1 MRVTLLVA
9 TKGLESMYAPILEID
24 TRKIEENARKLH
36 TFCAR
41 RGVELAFVTKG
52 FSARPGVIR
61 AARAGG
67 VTRFA
72 DSRLKNII
80 AAKTAIPGLH
90 YLLIR
95 IPAIDE
101 AEEVVR
107 WADCSLQSQ
116 IEVIRAVSDAAVRQG
131 KIHPIMLMVD
141 EEIAGQILG
150 CPGVELVGLG
160 TNVGC
165 YGSILPSVENT
176 QILVELRDFLN
187 EKYGFHIK
195 TLSGGSTCTLK
206 LLEEGRL
213 PVGINHLRV
222 GEGLLYG
229 EDTTGMRF
237 LEGYHTDAFHFKAQV
252 VELRRKP
259 SVPIGEHGRD
269 GKGGAAR
276 IPRPGVHLRA
286 ICAAGKQDVA
296 WAALTPPAG
305 GGDDRRQ
312 LRPPDCRRGGVRR
325 PGKGG
330 RLAGLPLRLYG
341 GAGRHHLRLCGRAGG
356 VNGLLRGQ
364 NENESGSRMASALV
378 HFVEKASQ
386 SSHPQARSK

>member
-1 MRVTLLVA
+1 
-9 TKGLESMYAPILEID
+9 MYAPILEID

-52 FSARPGVIR
+52 FSCRPGVIGG
-61 AARAGG
+61 RAGG

-141 EEIAGQILG
+141 VGDLREGVFGREQLEEIAGQILD
-150 CPGVELVGLG
+150 CTGVELVGLG

-213 PVGINHLRV
+213 PAGINHLRV

-252 VELRRKP
+252 VELRRKA

-269 GKGGAAR
+269 GKGELPEY
-276 IPRPGVHLRA
+276 PRPGGSPAGHLRRRQ
-286 ICAAGKQDVA
+286 AGCG
-296 WAALTPPAG
+296 LGRPHPHPAG
-305 GGDDRRQ
+305 GGR
-312 LRPPDCRRGGVRR
+312 
-325 PGKGG
+325 
-330 RLAGLPLRLYG
+330 
-341 GAGRHHLRLCGRAGG
+341 
-356 VNGLLRGQ
+356 
-364 NENESGSRMASALV
+364 
-378 HFVEKASQ
+378 
-386 SSHPQARSK
+386 

>member
-1 MRVTLLVA
+1 
-9 TKGLESMYAPILEID
+9 MYAPILEID

-131 KIHPIMLMVD
+131 KIHPIILMVD
-141 EEIAGQILG
+141 VGDLREGVFGREQLEEIAGQILG

-213 PVGINHLRV
+213 PAGINHLRV

-229 EDTTGMRF
+229 EDTR
-237 LEGYHTDAFHFKAQV
+237 
-252 VELRRKP
+252 
-259 SVPIGEHGRD
+259 
-269 GKGGAAR
+269 
-276 IPRPGVHLRA
+276 PRWWS
-286 ICAAGKQDVA
+286 CAAS
-296 WAALTPPAG
+296 
-305 GGDDRRQ
+305 RRC
-312 LRPPDCRRGGVRR
+312 P
-325 PGKGG
+325 
-330 RLAGLPLRLYG
+330 
-341 GAGRHHLRLCGRAGG
+341 
-356 VNGLLRGQ
+356 
-364 NENESGSRMASALV
+364 SGSTAGTARGSCPNTPTGGSTCGPSA
-378 HFVEKASQ
+378 
-386 SSHPQARSK
+386 PQASRMWPGPPSPPPCRGRR

>member
-1 MRVTLLVA
+1 
-9 TKGLESMYAPILEID
+9 MYAPILEID

-36 TFCAR
+36 TFCAL

-131 KIHPIMLMVD
+131 KIHPIILMVD
-141 EEIAGQILG
+141 VGDLREGVFGREQLEEIAGQILG

-237 LEGYHTDAFHFKAQV
+237 LRGTTPT
-252 VELRRKP
+252 P
-259 SVPIGEHGRD
+259 STSR
-269 GKGGAAR
+269 
-276 IPRPGVHLRA
+276 PRWWS
-286 ICAAGKQDVA
+286 CAASPRCPSGSTA
-296 WAALTPPAG
+296 GTARGICPNTPTG
-305 GGDDRRQ
+305 GSTCGPSAPQASRMW
-312 LRPPDCRRGGVRR
+312 P
-325 PGKGG
+325 
-330 RLAGLPLRLYG
+330 GLPSPPPCR
-341 GAGRHHLRLCGRAGG
+341 GRR
-356 VNGLLRGQ
+356 
-364 NENESGSRMASALV
+364 
-378 HFVEKASQ
+378 
-386 SSHPQARSK
+386 

>member
-1 MRVTLLVA
+1 MFGREQL
-9 TKGLESMYAPILEID
+9 
-24 TRKIEENARKLH
+24 
-36 TFCAR
+36 
-41 RGVELAFVTKG
+41 
-52 FSARPGVIR
+52 
-61 AARAGG
+61 
-67 VTRFA
+67 
-72 DSRLKNII
+72 
-80 AAKTAIPGLH
+80 
-90 YLLIR
+90 
-95 IPAIDE
+95 
-101 AEEVVR
+101 
-107 WADCSLQSQ
+107 
-116 IEVIRAVSDAAVRQG
+116 
-131 KIHPIMLMVD
+131 

-269 GKGGAAR
+269 GKGELPEYPDR
-276 IPRPGVHLRA
+276 GVHLRA

-296 WAALTPPAG
+296 WAALTPT
-305 GGDDRRQ
+305 
-312 LRPPDCRRGGVRR
+312 L
-325 PGKGG
+325 PGAEMIGASSDHLIVDVEGCGG
-330 RLAGLPLRLYG
+330 RVRVGDWLDFR
-341 GAGRHHLRLCGRAGG
+341 CGY
-356 VNGLLRGQ
+356 
-364 NENESGSRMASALV
+364 MAVLDATTSAYV
-378 HFVEKASQ
+378 DVREV
-386 SSHPQARSK
+386 

>member
-1 MRVTLLVA
+1 
-9 TKGLESMYAPILEID
+9 MYAPILEID

-36 TFCAR
+36 TFCAL

-131 KIHPIMLMVD
+131 KIHPIILMVD
-141 EEIAGQILG
+141 VGDLREGVFGREQLEEIAGQILG

-176 QILVELRDFLN
+176 RVLVELRDFLN
-187 EKYGFHIK
+187 RKYGFHIK
-195 TLSGGSTCTLK
+195 TLSLSL
-206 LLEEGRL
+206 
-213 PVGINHLRV
+213 IH
-222 GEGLLYG
+222 
-229 EDTTGMRF
+229 
-237 LEGYHTDAFHFKAQV
+237 
-252 VELRRKP
+252 
-259 SVPIGEHGRD
+259 I
-269 GKGGAAR
+269 
-276 IPRPGVHLRA
+276 
-286 ICAAGKQDVA
+286 
-296 WAALTPPAG
+296 
-305 GGDDRRQ
+305 
-312 LRPPDCRRGGVRR
+312 
-325 PGKGG
+325 
-330 RLAGLPLRLYG
+330 
-341 GAGRHHLRLCGRAGG
+341 
-356 VNGLLRGQ
+356 
-364 NENESGSRMASALV
+364 
-378 HFVEKASQ
+378 
-386 SSHPQARSK
+386 

>member
-1 MRVTLLVA
+1 
-9 TKGLESMYAPILEID
+9 MYAPILEID

-141 EEIAGQILG
+141 VGDLRE
-150 CPGVELVGLG
+150 GVFGRE
-160 TNVGC
+160 
-165 YGSILPSVENT
+165 
-176 QILVELRDFLN
+176 Q
-187 EKYGFHIK
+187 
-195 TLSGGSTCTLK
+195 
-206 LLEEGRL
+206 LEEALETFR
-213 PVGINHLRV
+213 
-222 GEGLLYG
+222 GEIL
-229 EDTTGMRF
+229 
-237 LEGYHTDAFHFKAQV
+237 Q
-252 VELRRKP
+252 
-259 SVPIGEHGRD
+259 
-269 GKGGAAR
+269 
-276 IPRPGVHLRA
+276 IPPM
-286 ICAAGKQDVA
+286 
-296 WAALTPPAG
+296 
-305 GGDDRRQ
+305 
-312 LRPPDCRRGGVRR
+312 
-325 PGKGG
+325 
-330 RLAGLPLRLYG
+330 Y
-341 GAGRHHLRLCGRAGG
+341 
-356 VNGLLRGQ
+356 
-364 NENESGSRMASALV
+364 SALKV
-378 HFVEKASQ
+378 
-386 SSHPQARSK
+386 

>member
-1 MRVTLLVA
+1 
-9 TKGLESMYAPILEID
+9 MYAPILEID

-36 TFCAR
+36 TFCAL

-131 KIHPIMLMVD
+131 KIHPIILMVD
-141 EEIAGQILG
+141 VGDLREGVFGREQLEEIAGQILG

-213 PVGINHLRV
+213 PAGINQ
-222 GEGLLYG
+222 
-229 EDTTGMRF
+229 F
-237 LEGYHTDAFHFKAQV
+237 
-252 VELRRKP
+252 
-259 SVPIGEHGRD
+259 
-269 GKGGAAR
+269 
-276 IPRPGVHLRA
+276 
-286 ICAAGKQDVA
+286 
-296 WAALTPPAG
+296 
-305 GGDDRRQ
+305 
-312 LRPPDCRRGGVRR
+312 
-325 PGKGG
+325 
-330 RLAGLPLRLYG
+330 
-341 GAGRHHLRLCGRAGG
+341 
-356 VNGLLRGQ
+356 
-364 NENESGSRMASALV
+364 MAN
-378 HFVEKASQ
+378 
-386 SSHPQARSK
+386 

>member
-1 MRVTLLVA
+1 
-9 TKGLESMYAPILEID
+9 MYAPILEID

-36 TFCAR
+36 TFCAL

-131 KIHPIMLMVD
+131 KIHPIILMVD
-141 EEIAGQILG
+141 VGDLREGVFGREQLEEIAGQILG

-213 PVGINHLRV
+213 PAGINHLRV

-269 GKGGAAR
+269 GKGELPEYPDR
-276 IPRPGVHLRA
+276 GVHLRA
-286 ICAAGKQDVA
+286 ICAAGSAFAVLVGVVFRRIKRPA
-296 WAALTPPAG
+296 NALAVMLPII
-305 GGDDRRQ
+305 DRHRFMAKIVF
-312 LRPPDCRRGGVRR
+312 LCIGYLANIASHGV
-325 PGKGG
+325 
-330 RLAGLPLRLYG
+330 
-341 GAGRHHLRLCGRAGG
+341 
-356 VNGLLRGQ
+356 
-364 NENESGSRMASALV
+364 
-378 HFVEKASQ
+378 
-386 SSHPQARSK
+386 

>member
-1 MRVTLLVA
+1 
-9 TKGLESMYAPILEID
+9 MYAPILEID

-141 EEIAGQILG
+141 VGDLREGVFGREQLEEIAGQILD
-150 CPGVELVGLG
+150 CTGVELVGLG

-213 PVGINHLRV
+213 PAGINLSLIH
-222 GEGLLYG
+222 
-229 EDTTGMRF
+229 
-237 LEGYHTDAFHFKAQV
+237 
-252 VELRRKP
+252 
-259 SVPIGEHGRD
+259 I
-269 GKGGAAR
+269 
-276 IPRPGVHLRA
+276 
-286 ICAAGKQDVA
+286 
-296 WAALTPPAG
+296 
-305 GGDDRRQ
+305 
-312 LRPPDCRRGGVRR
+312 
-325 PGKGG
+325 
-330 RLAGLPLRLYG
+330 
-341 GAGRHHLRLCGRAGG
+341 
-356 VNGLLRGQ
+356 
-364 NENESGSRMASALV
+364 
-378 HFVEKASQ
+378 
-386 SSHPQARSK
+386 